1 MDERSIDTCD
11 RSAPDRASAIQ
22 KDPLFGSEVIDS
34 VRVLGAPDTRRCDVP
49 GSLRHMATSSDNSS
63 LLEACYRLSRLVR

>member
-22 KDPLFGSEVIDS
+22 KDPLFGSDS
-34 VRVLGAPDTRRCDVP
+34 VYYYSTRVRRARYASV
-49 GSLRHMATSSDNSS
+49 
-63 LLEACYRLSRLVR
+63 